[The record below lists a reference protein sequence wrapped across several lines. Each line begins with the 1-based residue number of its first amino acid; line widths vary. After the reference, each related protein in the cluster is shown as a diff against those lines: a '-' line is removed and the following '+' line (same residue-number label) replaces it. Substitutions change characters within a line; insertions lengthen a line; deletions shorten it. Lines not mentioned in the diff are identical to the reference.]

1 MQRKTIAII
10 LVVLAFIGI
19 SFLTW
24 LNWYSIGEGQATLR
38 ACPITPNPDGSG
50 SSWVLEH
57 IDKAL
62 IVNATHLTD
71 KDFSQYPAIAEA
83 ITGKRTTFR
92 GFSKMGGVDSGDE
105 TVLTKNYFV
114 SEYEGN
120 YYLLLVT
127 LH

>member
-1 MQRKTIAII
+1 MEKKTIAII
-10 LVVLAFIGI
+10 LVILAVIGI
-19 SFLTW
+19 YFLTW
-24 LNWYSIGEGQATLR
+24 LNWYSIGEGQATLH
-38 ACPITPNPDGSG
+38 AYPITLNPDGSW
-50 SSWVLEH
+50 SSGVMEH

-62 IVNATHLTD
+62 IVNATYLTE

-105 TVLTKNYFV
+105 TVLTKNYFI